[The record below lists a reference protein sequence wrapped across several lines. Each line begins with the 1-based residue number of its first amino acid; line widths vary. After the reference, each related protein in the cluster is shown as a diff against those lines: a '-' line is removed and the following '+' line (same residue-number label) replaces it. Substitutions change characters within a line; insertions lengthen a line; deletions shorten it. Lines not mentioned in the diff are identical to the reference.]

1 MEDIKGKKKTAII
14 IGAGPAGLTAAYEL
28 LMRTDIM
35 PIILEKSSVVGGLAK
50 TINYKGNRIDIGPH
64 RFFSKSDRVMNWW
77 LNILPLQGIEGINQN
92 DIEISYQ
99 NNKRKI
105 PLSATGPD
113 PLTEDKVLLIKD
125 RFTRIFYLHS
135 FFSYPVSLGMEM
147 IRNLGLVRISK
158 ILWSYLL
165 VKLFPISKESSLQDF
180 LINRFGKELYVTFF
194 KDYTEKVWGVPCDQ
208 IKPEWGAQ
216 RIKGLSVTKV
226 FIHALKKIIGINNS
240 TSDEHITEHFLY
252 PKLGT
257 GQMWDEVASIILAKG
272 GAIHFNKNVTSIIA
286 SGNNITSIKATDD
299 GTSDNAEEIIYDG
312 DYFFSTMPVKQL
324 IAAMQD
330 VPANVSEVAGGLIYR
345 DFISVG
351 LLLNKL
357 NYKNSD
363 GKSLIADNWIYVQE
377 PNVMLGRIVVY
388 NNFSPYMLHDTSK
401 VWLGLDYFCDEG
413 DALWN
418 KSDEDMRA
426 FATAELQQLGFI
438 DASDVLDAIIIKEKK
453 SYPAYFGTYDRFEEI
468 KTFTDAFQNLFLIGR
483 NGMHKYNNQDHSM
496 LCAMTAV
503 DNIIADI
510 TTKENVWNVN
520 AEQDYHG

>member
-1 MEDIKGKKKTAII
+1 MEENVKGNKTAII

-28 LMRTDIM
+28 LMRTDIK
-35 PIILEKSSVVGGLAK
+35 PIILEKSNCVGGLAK

-77 LNILPLQGIEGINQN
+77 LKILPLQGIEGVHPD

-99 NNKRKI
+99 NKKRKI
-105 PLSATGPD
+105 HLSPTGPD
-113 PLTEDKVLLIKD
+113 PRKEDKVMLIKD

-147 IRNLGLVRISK
+147 IRNLGLARITK
-158 ILWSYLL
+158 ILMSYI
-165 VKLFPISKESSLQDF
+165 KIRLFPIKKEESLEDF
-180 LINRFGKELYVTFF
+180 MINRFGRELYSTFF
-194 KDYTEKVWGVPCDQ
+194 KDYTEKVWGVPCTQ

-216 RIKGLSVTKV
+216 RIKGLSITKV
-226 FIHALKKIIGINNS
+226 FIHALKKIVGIDNS
-240 TSDEHITEHFLY
+240 KSDTHITEHFLY

-257 GQMWDEVASIILAKG
+257 GQMWEEVAKIITVKG
-272 GAIHFNKNVTSIIA
+272 GEIHFNKNVEFICSDKNT
-286 SGNNITSIKATDD
+286 ITSVKTTD
-299 GTSDNAEEIIYDG
+299 SSQSSPMNESFSG
-312 DYFFSTMPVKQL
+312 DYFFSTMPVKHL
-324 IAAMQD
+324 IKAMGND
-330 VPANVSEVAGGLIYR
+330 VPTNVKEVSDGLIYR

-357 NYKNSD
+357 KYKNED
-363 GKSLIADNWIYVQE
+363 GKSLISDNWIYVQE
-377 PNVMLGRIVVY
+377 PDVKLGRIVVY
-388 NNFSPYMLHDTSK
+388 NNFSQYMVKDSTK

-418 KSDEDMRA
+418 KSDYEMRT
-426 FATAELQQLGFI
+426 FATKELQQLGFI
-438 DASDVLDAIIIKEKK
+438 DSSDVLDSIIIKEKK

-468 KTFTDAFQNLFLIGR
+468 RKYTDSFENLFLIGR

-503 DNIIADI
+503 DNIIAGIEDKSNI
-510 TTKENVWNVN
+510 WNVN